1 MKLFNYLVFSVFYKK
16 PYNIIFIS
24 IFASKKELINTIS
37 SLFLDH
43 CLYFIFI
50 IIYKFHRSWYSCFII
65 NSCSIIFCQIF
76 NWCNSP
82 CMKNCILYSI
92 CRTSALHRGASAGEG
107 RMVGRA
113 PASCGCSLVNSFY
126 HSVCDALQCGD
137 STGNG
142 SGMSGQ

>member
-1 MKLFNYLVFSVFYKK
+1 VIENIQYFLYFFSFIGLTFYIYYMLYKNNLFRFVKLFNYLVFSVFYKK

-92 CRTSALHRGASAGEG
+92 CNCCCRFFVYFR
-107 RMVGRA
+107 
-113 PASCGCSLVNSFY
+113 
-126 HSVCDALQCGD
+126 
-137 STGNG
+137 
-142 SGMSGQ
+142 

>member
-1 MKLFNYLVFSVFYKK
+1 MLYKNNLFRFVKLFNYLVFSVFYKK

-82 CMKNCILYSI
+82 CMKNCFCIPFVIVVADFLCILDKYAIRLELSFSFSI
-92 CRTSALHRGASAGEG
+92 KYKIAS
-107 RMVGRA
+107 
-113 PASCGCSLVNSFY
+113 
-126 HSVCDALQCGD
+126 
-137 STGNG
+137 
-142 SGMSGQ
+142 